1 FAFEGEAEAMNA
13 ALDRARAAGA
23 LVLEVSQESK
33 DLEAVL
39 AEAVGS
45 EGAGGPPAGGAGGGG
60 A

>member
-1 FAFEGEAEAMNA
+1 MNA

-23 LVLEVSQESK
+23 LVLEVFQESK

-45 EGAGGPPAGGAGGGG
+45 EGAGGLPAGGGG